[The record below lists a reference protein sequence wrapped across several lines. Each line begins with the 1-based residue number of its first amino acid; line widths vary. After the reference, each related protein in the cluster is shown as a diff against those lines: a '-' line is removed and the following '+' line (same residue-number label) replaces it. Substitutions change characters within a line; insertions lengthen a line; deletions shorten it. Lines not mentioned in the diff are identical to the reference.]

1 MKQPAQIYH
10 FEKMEDLLILT
21 PEQFER
27 FIPDLKEWI
36 EFRNKFKRIA
46 ENLPPEFIGPSDGMK
61 WIDDGEVGLR
71 HITFSMPKQSNE

>member
-36 EFRNKFKRIA
+36 E
-46 ENLPPEFIGPSDGMK
+46 
-61 WIDDGEVGLR
+61 
-71 HITFSMPKQSNE
+71 